1 MCKFVDI
8 YIVYALCT
16 QISFSILLF
25 ERDLVETKRV
35 KCKMHRVE

>member
-1 MCKFVDI
+1 M
-8 YIVYALCT
+8 